1 MLHLLGFVNC
11 VDNQEKQ
18 SIINFLNDISFL
30 GHFKDDNCIFNNSNV
45 PENLNIKLEKECLVK
60 CESSEEKN
68 VSEDES
74 SNIKS
79 IKSPNIDK
87 YNGSDFDET
96 VETSDQENVNI
107 LKPKRKKRKPLGSR
121 ISLKLRLKQYSHLME
136 FKSNTICKV
145 GTYLFEFWNEIIFL
159 WCRLYTS
166 MQALWNIPAHLVLW
180 LGIGIEKYS
189 YLFF

>member
-1 MLHLLGFVNC
+1 MRTALLYLLGFVNC

-79 IKSPNIDK
+79 TKSPNIDK

-96 VETSDQENVNI
+96 VETSDQENVDI

-136 FKSNTICKV
+136 FKSNTVCKV
-145 GTYLFEFWNEIIFL
+145 SNQILKCSKIFVMKVLFMTKFFTSIQAFQKSLSSSLSMTFL
-159 WCRLYTS
+159 Y
-166 MQALWNIPAHLVLW
+166 
-180 LGIGIEKYS
+180 
-189 YLFF
+189 F